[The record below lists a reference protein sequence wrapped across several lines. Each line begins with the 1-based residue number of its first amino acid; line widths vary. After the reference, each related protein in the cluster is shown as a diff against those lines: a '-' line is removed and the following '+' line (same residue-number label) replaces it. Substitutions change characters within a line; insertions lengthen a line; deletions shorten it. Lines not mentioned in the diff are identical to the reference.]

1 MIIINFRAKEE
12 IETYFLLQRYRD
24 YGALTYRCD
33 ALDLVGVRWFLSK
46 SDRVAIT
53 ASDIT
58 RLRNYKVISS
68 LSEKSR
74 FIWDICGPIQ
84 LVIGVSGKYY
94 QGEYIW
100 GNLYDLIHKED
111 PKSSLEEIRVMS
123 DFSKMEK
130 TYVSVPLR
138 CVSLF
143 HDEHFKI
150 RSFMNIGNKYDNTE
164 HVICKHLDLNSNE
177 LQWLDDYA
185 YIASRLTFSLFGMS
199 QDIFTKS
206 IEAIFDGEEI
216 EL

>member
-1 MIIINFRAKEE
+1 MIMINFRAKEE

-33 ALDLVGVRWFLSK
+33 ALDVVGARWFLSK

-58 RLRNYKVISS
+58 RLRNYKIISS

-74 FIWDICGPIQ
+74 YLWDICGPVQ
-84 LVIGVSGKYY
+84 LVIGVCGKYY

-100 GNLYDLIHKED
+100 KNLYDLIHKED
-111 PKSSLEEIRVMS
+111 PKSSLEEICVMS

-130 TYVSVPLR
+130 TYVSVPTR
-138 CVSLF
+138 SVSLF
-143 HDEHFKI
+143 YDERFNI
-150 RSFMNIGNKYDNTE
+150 RSFMEVGDGSTKQ
-164 HVICKHLDLNSNE
+164 VICRHVNLNLDE
-177 LQWLDDYA
+177 LPDDYA
-185 YIASRLTFSLFGMS
+185 CVASRLTASLFGLS
-199 QDIFTKS
+199 QEIFTMDV
-206 IEAIFDGEEI
+206 EAIFDGEEI

>member
-1 MIIINFRAKEE
+1 MIMIDFRAKEE

-24 YGALTYRCD
+24 YGAFTYRCD
-33 ALDLVGVRWFLSK
+33 ALDLVGARWFLSK

-58 RLRNYKVISS
+58 RLRNYKLISS

-74 FIWDICGPIQ
+74 YIWNICGPIQ

-100 GNLYDLIHKED
+100 KNLYDLIHKED
-111 PKSSLEEIRVMS
+111 PKSSVEEIHVMS

-130 TYVSVPLR
+130 TYVSVPSR
-138 CVSLF
+138 SVSLF
-143 HDEHFKI
+143 NDEHFKI
-150 RSFMNIGNKYDNTE
+150 RSFMEVGDGYTKQ
-164 HVICKHLDLNSNE
+164 VICRHQDLNSGE
-177 LQWLDDYA
+177 LPDDYA
-185 YIASRLTFSLFGMS
+185 YIASRLTASLFGLS
-199 QDIFTKS
+199 QEIFTKDV
-206 IEAIFDGEEI
+206 EAIFDGEEI

>member
-1 MIIINFRAKEE
+1 MINFKAKEE

-58 RLRNYKVISS
+58 RLRNYKLISS

-74 FIWDICGPIQ
+74 YIWNICGPIQ

-100 GNLYDLIHKED
+100 KNLYDLIHKED
-111 PKSSLEEIRVMS
+111 SKSSVEEIHVMS

-130 TYVSVPLR
+130 TYVSVPSR
-138 CVSLF
+138 NVSLF
-143 HDEHFKI
+143 NDEHFKI
-150 RSFMNIGNKYDNTE
+150 QSFMEVGDGYTKQ
-164 HVICKHLDLNSNE
+164 VICRHQDLNSDE
-177 LQWLDDYA
+177 LPDDYA
-185 YIASRLTFSLFGMS
+185 YIAARLTASLFGLS
-199 QDIFTKS
+199 QEIFTKDV
-206 IEAIFDGEEI
+206 EAIFDGEEI

>member
-1 MIIINFRAKEE
+1 MINFRAKEE

-33 ALDLVGVRWFLSK
+33 ALDLVGARWFLSK

-58 RLRNYKVISS
+58 RLRNYKLISS

-74 FIWDICGPIQ
+74 YIWDICGPIQ
-84 LVIGVSGKYY
+84 LVIGISGKYY

-100 GNLYDLIHKED
+100 KNLYDLIHKED
-111 PKSSLEEIRVMS
+111 PKSSVEEIHVMS

-130 TYVSVPLR
+130 TYVSVPSR
-138 CVSLF
+138 NVSLF
-143 HDEHFKI
+143 NDEHFKI
-150 RSFMNIGNKYDNTE
+150 QSFMEVGDGYTKQ
-164 HVICKHLDLNSNE
+164 VICRHQDLNSDE
-177 LQWLDDYA
+177 LPDDYA
-185 YIASRLTFSLFGMS
+185 YIASRLTASLFGLS
-199 QDIFTKS
+199 QEIFTKDV
-206 IEAIFDGEEI
+206 EAIFDGEEI

>member
-1 MIIINFRAKEE
+1 MIMINFRAKEE

-33 ALDLVGVRWFLSK
+33 ALDIVGVRWFLSK

-58 RLRNYKVISS
+58 RLRNYKIISS

-74 FIWDICGPIQ
+74 YLWDICGPIQ

-100 GNLYDLIHKED
+100 KNLYDLIHKED
-111 PKSSLEEIRVMS
+111 PKSSLEEICVMS

-130 TYVSVPLR
+130 TYVSVPTR
-138 CVSLF
+138 SVSLF
-143 HDEHFKI
+143 YDERFNI
-150 RSFMNIGNKYDNTE
+150 RSFMEVGDGSTKQ
-164 HVICKHLDLNSNE
+164 VICRHVNLNLDE
-177 LQWLDDYA
+177 LPDDYA
-185 YIASRLTFSLFGMS
+185 CVASRLTASLFGLS
-199 QDIFTKS
+199 QEIFTMDV
-206 IEAIFDGEEI
+206 EAIFDGEEI